1 MSISKYVTPSFA
13 TSLATSFSALALSL
27 AVACGLTACSND
39 SKTGETGS
47 DGSTATAPAEVTT
60 LRFSHFWPATSFMQV
75 DVFEPWAK
83 KIEEDS
89 KGRLKVEIYPSAQL
103 SKPNATYD
111 SAVKGAIDIGS
122 QAQGYTAG
130 RFPLS
135 QITELP
141 GLSNSATQMS
151 CMIQTLYD
159 NGTISDEY
167 KDSHLLGVFGSGPAA
182 LHTKDKLVKGPDDL
196 KGLRIR
202 QPSAVAGDLFD
213 SLGAQPVGLP
223 ATDIY
228 TSIQRGVVDGVSFPW
243 DPFKAFKVGEV
254 AKKHT
259 NIPIYSSGLLLTMNK
274 AKYDSLPDDLK
285 KVIDDNS
292 GMALAKLAGEV
303 QDRYYQAALKEAI
316 DAGDEIV
323 DIPDPFSDPAWQ
335 QPLQAGVNKYLASV
349 KEKGLDADAVYAKA
363 KEASKACAGK

>member
-1 MSISKYVTPSFA
+1 MSISKYLRPSFA
-13 TSLATSFSALALSL
+13 TSLATLTLSL

-39 SKTGETGS
+39 SKPS
-47 DGSTATAPAEVTT
+47 DGSSATAPDEVTT
-60 LRFSHFWPATSFMQV
+60 LRLSHFWPATSFMQV

-83 KIEEDS
+83 KLEADS
-89 KGRLKVEIYPSAQL
+89 GGRLKVQIYPSAQL
-103 SKPNATYD
+103 SKPNVTYD
-111 SAVKGAIDIGS
+111 AAAKGAIDIGS
-122 QAQGYTAG
+122 QAHGYTAG

-135 QITELP
+135 QIAELP

-151 CMIQTLYD
+151 CVIQTLYD
-159 NGTISDEY
+159 NGTIASEY
-167 KDSHLLGVFGSGPAA
+167 QDSHLLGVFGSGPAA
-182 LHTKDKLVKGPDDL
+182 IHTKSKVIKTPDDL

-202 QPSAVAGDLFD
+202 QPSAVAGDLLD
-213 SLGAQPVGLP
+213 SMGAQPVGLP

-292 GMALAKLAGEV
+292 GMALAKLAGDV
-303 QDRYYQAALKEAI
+303 QDRYYQAALKEATE
-316 DAGDEIV
+316 AGDEIV

-335 QPLQAGVNKYLASV
+335 KPLQAGVDKYLASV